1 MAIEFRCKCGLKY
14 SVKEHNAGRRFDCQ
28 QCGQKLLVPNLHSQQ
43 SVVLA
48 PISAKSAPIKS
59 PNPLLQEHGSGRG
72 NQNIHPPHSIS
83 RFLASVFAVWAVS
96 VLTSM
101 LVYRFYSGFLGWL
114 LFIGITLP
122 LTWAAIQV
130 AIAKRHVLSDRK
142 EFDLLF
148 GLAKLV
154 SWDPTEGV
162 LLLKNKSVGFVD
174 DSLEDGGGIRL
185 LYPILGEEI
194 ACRVPLEIQTLSVQD
209 DQVMTREYLPLQV
222 NGTIKW
228 RIVDLRRFYLLMSRE
243 IHVASDR
250 GKPVMNSYLPDQP
263 AASQMPLFG
272 ANASQLSSLLTASRK
287 LEAASHWLRLVA
299 EEQTRSIA
307 SKLSTGLLV
316 AEQVAADLPPEMR
329 AQLPESAPS
338 QPGAVPVSTDSY
350 IATSDGLGIAIKR
363 ALEPRV
369 NEFGIDI
376 HEVSLQEVRLPQHIH
391 EAAVEACKASY
402 IPLVAQKKALGRK
415 IELEAEAEVLGVET
429 VGAREVVANAP
440 AYSLADF
447 LGTFL
452 SKNRSMLG
460 AVKKQ
465 AKSVSREKP
474 PERIE

>member
-14 SVKEHNAGRRFDCQ
+14 SVQEHNAGRQFDCQ
-28 QCGQKLLVPNLHSQQ
+28 KCGSKLLVPHLHSQK

-48 PISAKSAPIKS
+48 PIPAKSVPVKS
-59 PNPLLQEHGSGRG
+59 PNPLLQERSPSRTS
-72 NQNIHPPHSIS
+72 QNNHPPHSITH
-83 RFLASVFAVWAVS
+83 FLMMVFSVWAVS

-101 LVYRFYSGFLGWL
+101 LVYFLYSKVLGIL
-114 LFIGITLP
+114 LFLVFTGP

-142 EFDLLF
+142 EFELLF

-162 LLLKNKSVGFVD
+162 LFLKNKSVGFVD

-185 LYPILGEEI
+185 LYPILGEEV

-250 GKPVMNSYLPDQP
+250 GKPVVSTYLANQP
-263 AASQMPLFG
+263 EPSQLPLSGATSSQMV
-272 ANASQLSSLLTASRK
+272 SLLTASRK

-316 AEQVAADLPPEMR
+316 AEQIAADLPPEMR
-329 AQLPESAPS
+329 AQLPESTSS
-338 QPGAVPVSTDSY
+338 QPSSFPVSTDNY
-350 IATSDGLGIAIKR
+350 IATSDGLGVAIKR

-369 NEFGIDI
+369 SEFGIDI

-402 IPLVAQKKALGRK
+402 IPLVAQKRALGRK
-415 IELEAEAEVLGVET
+415 IELQAEADVLGAET

-447 LGTFL
+447 VGTFL

-465 AKSVSREKP
+465 AKAVSREKP